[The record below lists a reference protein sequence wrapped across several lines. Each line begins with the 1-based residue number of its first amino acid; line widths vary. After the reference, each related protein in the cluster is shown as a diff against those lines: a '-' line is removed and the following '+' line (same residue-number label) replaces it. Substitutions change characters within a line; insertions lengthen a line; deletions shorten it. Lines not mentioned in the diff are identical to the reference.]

1 MRVIKIL
8 AVIALLLVGLFFLL
22 IYGVVRSDRRSRFI
36 NTANDLKEAHL
47 EFQKYGS
54 FTNHSHY
61 TKVYY
66 YTNQVIA
73 VGINY
78 QCEFAADNDDF
89 KNRGI
94 LTITTN
100 ELFVWIDNKNGVLL
114 LTKQDNSLKFP
125 SGF

>member
-1 MRVIKIL
+1 MRVVKKL
-8 AVIALLLVGLFFLL
+8 TVIALLLVGLFFLL
-22 IYGVVRSDRRSRFI
+22 ICGVTLSDRRSRFI
-36 NTANDLKEAHL
+36 NTINDLKEAHL

-54 FTNHSHY
+54 FTNHEHF

-66 YTNQVIA
+66 YTNQVTA
-73 VGINY
+73 AGINY

-89 KNRGI
+89 ENRGI

-100 ELFVWIDNKNGVLL
+100 ESFVWIDNKNGVLP

-125 SGF
+125 PGF